1 MGNSLYFTVLG
12 LVIAALVAGICVVL
26 ATVQFLRRNI
36 LAQPELQAQYKRE
49 LLGLQ
54 RMHALLLCCILLLCL
69 GGVGAW
75 FATQSAQKQQIT
87 ALRAHLMPTFDKNK
101 MWEAPDHRLAETD
114 AQATLIDY
122 GADLI
127 RNTQDY
133 FGANGLVRP
142 ASINGLNCQ
151 NCHLEAG
158 SKPFGNNYFAVAST
172 YPQLRARSGALETIP
187 KRVNDCFMRSLNGTP
202 IDTNSYEMRA
212 ILAYMQ
218 WLGTGVPKGEKPK
231 GTGLVEVPMLDR
243 AAEPEKGRLV
253 YATKCASCHGP
264 DGQGLPMPEGAR
276 NYPPLWGPRSYNAGA
291 GLFRMSRLAGYVKAN
306 MPFGANYQNPQLSDA
321 EAWDVAAFINAQER
335 PAHPF
340 LSTDWPNIAKKPFD
354 HPFGPYKDTFS
365 EIQHKFGPFGPIVAY
380 YKTLNSK

>member
-1 MGNSLYFTVLG
+1 MSNSMYFLVGG
-12 LVIAALVAGICVVL
+12 LLIAALITGVFVVL
-26 ATVQFLRRNI
+26 TKVQNLRRTV
-36 LAQPELQAQYKRE
+36 LTQSDLPTLYKRE

-54 RMHALLLCCILLLCL
+54 RMHVVVLCCTLVLAI
-69 GGVGAW
+69 GGIGAW
-75 FATQSAQKQQIT
+75 LVSQSRQKKQIAT
-87 ALRAHLMPTFDKNK
+87 LRAQLTPVFDKTK
-101 MWEAPDHRLAETD
+101 IWESPDPQLAETD
-114 AQATLIDY
+114 AQATLIAY

-133 FGANGLVRP
+133 FGENGLVRP

-187 KRVNDCFMRSLNGTP
+187 KRVNDCFLRSLNGTP

-218 WLGTGVPKGEKPK
+218 WLGTGIPKGEKPK
-231 GTGLVEVPMLDR
+231 GSGLVEVPMLDR

-253 YATKCASCHGP
+253 YAAKCASCHGP
-264 DGQGLPMPEGAR
+264 DGQGLPILEGPR
-276 NYPPLWGPRSYNAGA
+276 SYPPLWGPRSYNAGA

-306 MPFGANYQNPQLSDA
+306 MPFGASYQNPQLSDA

-335 PAHPF
+335 PVHPF

-354 HPFGPYKDTFS
+354 HPFGPYKDTFP